1 VTEAQAVANTS
12 AAVPVPGRSVRPTG
26 MVGVL
31 RFMIRAVLTMFV
43 GLKVTLR
50 KLVGP
55 KVTVQYPH
63 EKPVMSGAFRS
74 AIALVS
80 FDDLDGTHDCIAC
93 DACELICPSYCIT
106 VRGERMPDSKKKRAT
121 EFLVDFST
129 CSLCG
134 LCLAVCPT
142 DTLKYSSGYD
152 EAGYERGWMHNLL
165 EPYADDPPA
174 EDLLA
179 LLTAR
184 DEAKRAARKAARV
197 AKEAPAPAAPSTPDT
212 AAPAESDDG

>member
-1 VTEAQAVANTS
+1 MNDTTTQ

-26 MVGVL
+26 VTGMA
-31 RFMIRAVLTMFV
+31 RFMVRSILTLFV
-43 GLKVTLR
+43 GLKVTLK
-50 KLVGP
+50 KLMGR

-80 FDDLDGTHDCIAC
+80 FDDLNGTHDCIAC

-121 EFLVDFST
+121 EFMVDFST

-142 DTLKYSSGYD
+142 ETLKYSNGYD
-152 EAGYERGWMHNLL
+152 DAGYDRGWMHNLL

-184 DEAKRAARKAARV
+184 DEAKRAARKAARA
-197 AKEAPAPAAPSTPDT
+197 AKETPAA
-212 AAPAESDDG
+212 AAPAESSTSPASPPPEGDDG

>member
-1 VTEAQAVANTS
+1 VSQDSTNS
-12 AAVPVPGRSVRPTG
+12 AVPVPGRSVRPTG
-26 MVGVL
+26 FGGAV
-31 RFMIRAVLTMFV
+31 RFMVRSMLTLFV
-43 GLKVTLR
+43 GLKVTLK
-50 KLVGP
+50 KLMGR
-55 KVTVQYPH
+55 KVTEQYPH

-80 FDDLDGTHDCIAC
+80 FDDLNGTHDCIAC

-106 VRGERMPDSKKKRAT
+106 VRGDRLPDSKKKRAT

-142 DTLKYSSGYD
+142 ETLKYSSGYD
-152 EAGYERGWMHNLL
+152 DAGYNRGWIHNLL
-165 EPYADDPPA
+165 EPYADDPEAP
-174 EDLLA
+174 ELLA

-184 DEAKRAARKAARV
+184 DEAKRAARKAARA
-197 AKEAPAPAAPSTPDT
+197 AKEAPAAKPAPEAETTPANPAP
-212 AAPAESDDG
+212 EGSDG

>member
-1 VTEAQAVANTS
+1 MA
-12 AAVPVPGRSVRPTG
+12 
-26 MVGVL
+26 
-31 RFMIRAVLTMFV
+31 RFMVRSILTLFV
-43 GLKVTLR
+43 GLKVTLK
-50 KLVGP
+50 KLMGR

-80 FDDLDGTHDCIAC
+80 FDDLNGTHDCIAC

-121 EFLVDFST
+121 EFMVDFST

-142 DTLKYSSGYD
+142 ETLKYSNGYD
-152 EAGYERGWMHNLL
+152 DAGYDRGWMHNLL

-184 DEAKRAARKAARV
+184 DEAKRAARKAARA
-197 AKEAPAPAAPSTPDT
+197 AKETPAA
-212 AAPAESDDG
+212 AAPAESSTSPASPPPEGDDG